1 MTEDIK
7 KEVQDNVR
15 KARRRQKRIDGTI
28 ADGDFDFAI
37 ADLYYTCFYY
47 LRALLLTRGTKYQT
61 HKGTLIGFSKL
72 FVKEGRASDKLSQFL
87 EKLAA
92 YRLEADY
99 KSTEFSAADVA
110 ALLKKAEEFIAFAE
124 GYLKKA
130 ME

>member
-1 MTEDIK
+1 MPTAISISRSPTFIILVSTISGRYSLPAVRNIK
-7 KEVQDNVR
+7 PIKV
-15 KARRRQKRIDGTI
+15 
-28 ADGDFDFAI
+28 
-37 ADLYYTCFYY
+37 L
-47 LRALLLTRGTKYQT
+47 
-61 HKGTLIGFSKL
+61 LIGFSKL

-110 ALLKKAEEFIAFAE
+110 ALMKKAEEFIAFAE
-124 GYLKKA
+124 AYLKKA